1 MDKII
6 LKNGMTFLY
15 KKNTG
20 NITSL
25 CIGFNA
31 GALEENEFSF
41 GTAHAVEHMVSKGT
55 LKRSEQEINNLADSI
70 FGFENAMTNYP
81 YVVYYGSL
89 LKEDFEKALDF
100 YSDMLIN
107 PAFNEQAFKEEMEII
122 LEELKEWKE
131 DNYQYCEDTLLK
143 NVFKKQRIK
152 ELIIGNEKSVKN
164 IKLIEVKEF
173 YYKYYTPKNC
183 VISVVSSIEID
194 VIESL
199 IEKYFKD
206 FKREFNDLQKVNY
219 EKTNSNKYINYKKGI
234 EGAKILYSCAIEDLN
249 KKEIEALKIFNE
261 EFGCGTSS
269 MLFNEIRTKRS
280 LAYDVGS
287 LVKNER
293 GIKLF
298 NFYVSTSKDKVDVV
312 LKTLED
318 LIEDAKNINGYF
330 TQDKIESI
338 VKNIKLKVGIRH
350 ESSIRLAMDM
360 TVYELMYKSN
370 IDNEFEYIKKINE
383 QYIKGV
389 ISKVLEKRN
398 IQILK

>member
-1 MDKII
+1 MDKIT
-6 LKNGMTFLY
+6 LKNGITLLY
-15 KKNTG
+15 KRNTG

-89 LKEDFEKALDF
+89 LKEDFEKSLDF
-100 YSDMLIN
+100 YSDILIN
-107 PAFNEQAFKEEMEII
+107 PAFNEQGFKEEMEII

-131 DNYQYCEDTLLK
+131 DNHQYCEDTLLK
-143 NVFKKQRIK
+143 NVFKNQRIK
-152 ELIIGNEKSVKN
+152 ELIIGDKESIKN
-164 IKLIEVKEF
+164 IKLKELKEF
-173 YYKYYTPKNC
+173 YNKYYTPKNC
-183 VISVVSSIEID
+183 VISVVSSMEVD
-194 VIESL
+194 VIKSL
-199 IEKYFKD
+199 VEKYFKN
-206 FKREFNDLQKVNY
+206 FKREFYNLKEVNY
-219 EKTNSNKYINYKKGI
+219 EKTKCNKYINYKKGI
-234 EGAKILYSCAIEDLN
+234 EGAKILYSCGIEDLN

-269 MLFNEIRTKRS
+269 MLFNEIRTKRA

-298 NFYVSTSKDKVDVV
+298 NFYVSTSKDKVDLV
-312 LKTLED
+312 LETLED
-318 LIEDAKNINGYF
+318 LIEGVKNIKGYF
-330 TQDKIESI
+330 TKDRIESI
-338 VKNIKLKVGIRH
+338 VKNIKLKRGIRH

-360 TVYELMYKSN
+360 TVYELMYKSS
-370 IDNEFEYIKKINE
+370 IDDEFEYIEKINE
-383 QYIKGV
+383 QYIKEV
-389 ISKVLEKRN
+389 ISKVLGKRS
-398 IQILK
+398 IQILR

>member
-107 PAFNEQAFKEEMEII
+107 PAFNEQGFKEEMEII

-152 ELIIGNEKSVKN
+152 ELIIGNEESVKN

-173 YYKYYTPKNC
+173 YNKYYTPKNC
-183 VISVVSSIEID
+183 VISVVSSMEMD

-338 VKNIKLKVGIRH
+338 VKNIRLKVGIRH